1 MGLSQAK
8 NLKSNWPI
16 ADYIT
21 ICNKKAN
28 PILILQVISPSFI
41 SDSYESLDNF
51 TKYECGETINFCEK
65 LKNHSL
71 NSERNK
77 KFKRVIKLEKSDITM
92 IKISRLVEF
101 IYIYDYIYDP
111 TGKLTSSA
119 LEDPIMKIKN
129 CHLLR
134 SKASIEII

>member
-16 ADYIT
+16 TDYIT

-28 PILILQVISPSFI
+28 PILILQIISPSFI
-41 SDSYESLDNF
+41 SDSCESLDNF
-51 TKYECGETINFCEK
+51 NKYECCEIIEPNEK
-65 LKNHSL
+65 LKNCIL
-71 NSERNK
+71 NNEKNK
-77 KFKRVIKLEKSDITM
+77 KFKRVIKLEKSDSTIL
-92 IKISRLVEF
+92 KISRSVEF

-111 TGKLTSSA
+111 TGKITSSA

-134 SKASIEII
+134 SKASIEIV